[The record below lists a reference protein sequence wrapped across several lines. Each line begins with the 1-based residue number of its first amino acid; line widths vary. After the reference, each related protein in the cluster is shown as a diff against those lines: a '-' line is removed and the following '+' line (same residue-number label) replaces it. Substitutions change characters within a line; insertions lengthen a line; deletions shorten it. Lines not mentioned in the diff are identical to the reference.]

1 MANQYVNKVEYGG
14 TTLIDITDTTA
25 VASDVASGKYF
36 YLASGE
42 KVQGTMSGGGAIS
55 VVDTTDTHGGIVRTI
70 TARDISDTTAEAEDV
85 RQGKY
90 FYTAN
95 GTKTA
100 GTASGGGGGG
110 ISWLG
115 QEAELVATT
124 TKTINLKDDT
134 NYDSWTA
141 STTAETILA
150 ASAEPEYTY
159 AGNLFDYDYVFVVK
173 GSIEPVYLPG
183 TPMTSTTYRV
193 AQYHAINFYG
203 YTGASNT
210 AEIQD
215 DEPSYV
221 GIFSTGTQGFV
232 QYFFNSSGV
241 IASRTATQC
250 GCCYMSASPNVSY
263 TGNGD
268 SISFSVTFPAFYA
281 KCDAN
286 RFTTTRKTQV
296 DSANTNYVVTI
307 ELYRNPRGNS
317 FGSHVITAMCNY
329 LNAE

>member
-1 MANQYVNKVEYGG
+1 MASKSIVLKG
-14 TTLIDITDTTA
+14 TTYNGVESIELPQSGGGNALFTEVSDTTA
-25 VASDVASGKYF
+25 TASDVASGKYF
-36 YLASGE
+36 Y
-42 KVQGTMSGGGAIS
+42 
-55 VVDTTDTHGGIVRTI
+55 
-70 TARDISDTTAEAEDV
+70 TAAG
-85 RQGKY
+85 Q
-90 FYTAN
+90 
-95 GTKTA
+95 KTA

-115 QEAELVATT
+115 QDAELVATT

-134 NYDSWTA
+134 SYDSWTA

-173 GSIEPVYLPG
+173 GYIEPVYLPD
-183 TPMTSTTYRV
+183 TPMTSTTHRV
-193 AQYHAINFYG
+193 AQYYAIYYCG
-203 YTGASNT
+203 YPNSTYIAQ
-210 AEIQD
+210 IQD
-215 DEPSYV
+215 DEPLYV
-221 GIFSTGTQGFV
+221 DSFSTGTHGFV

-241 IASRTATQC
+241 LAARSATQC
-250 GCCYMSASPNVSY
+250 GCCYMSTTPTVSY

-281 KCDAN
+281 KCDNA
-286 RFTTTRKTQV
+286 RFATTRKTQV

-307 ELYRNPRGNS
+307 EVYRSPRGNS
-317 FGSHVITAMCNY
+317 FESHVITAMCDY